1 MQEIISIEA
10 RTLDRM
16 LKKITPPVRIAEYLH
31 CRFCEKYFFWG
42 GGGGKWLDNQEPY
55 IKQILD
61 ILLLHTSWTNYK
73 KVCKENPS
81 IPYQTPNTMK
91 KTTSLTTF

>member
-16 LKKITPPVRIAEYLH
+16 LKKITPLYGLQNIYTADSA
-31 CRFCEKYFFWG
+31 KSIFF
-42 GGGGKWLDNQEPY
+42 GGKLLDNQEPY

-61 ILLLHTSWTNYK
+61 ILLLHTSWKNYK

>member
-16 LKKITPPVRIAEYLH
+16 LKKITTLYGLQNIYTADSA
-31 CRFCEKYFFWG
+31 KSIFFWG
-42 GGGGKWLDNQEPY
+42 GEWLDNQEPY

-81 IPYQTPNTMK
+81 IPYQTPNNMK

>member
-16 LKKITPPVRIAEYLH
+16 LKKITPLYGLQNIYTADSA
-31 CRFCEKYFFWG
+31 KSIFF
-42 GGGGKWLDNQEPY
+42 GGKLLDNQEPY

-61 ILLLHTSWTNYK
+61 ILDINYK
-73 KVCKENPS
+73 E
-81 IPYQTPNTMK
+81 TPQLNDSK
-91 KTTSLTTF
+91 DGDDK

>member
-16 LKKITPPVRIAEYLH
+16 LKKITPPCTDCRISTLQIL
-31 CRFCEKYFFWG
+31 RKVFFFL
-42 GGGGKWLDNQEPY
+42 GGGKWLDNQEPY

-81 IPYQTPNTMK
+81 IPHQTPNTMK

>member
-16 LKKITPPVRIAEYLH
+16 LKKITTLYGLQNIYTADSA
-31 CRFCEKYFFWG
+31 KSIFFW

-81 IPYQTPNTMK
+81 IPHQTPNTMK

>member
-16 LKKITPPVRIAEYLH
+16 LKKITPLYGLQNIYTADSA
-31 CRFCEKYFFWG
+31 KSIFFL

-81 IPYQTPNTMK
+81 IPYQPPNTMK

>member
-16 LKKITPPVRIAEYLH
+16 LKKITPLYGLQNIYTADSA
-31 CRFCEKYFFWG
+31 KSIFFW
-42 GGGGKWLDNQEPY
+42 GGKWLDYQEPY

>member
-16 LKKITPPVRIAEYLH
+16 LKKITPCTDCRISTLQIL
-31 CRFCEKYFFWG
+31 RKVFF
-42 GGGGKWLDNQEPY
+42 GGGKLLDNQEPY

-61 ILLLHTSWTNYK
+61 ILLLHTSWKNYK

>member
-16 LKKITPPVRIAEYLH
+16 LKKITPLYGLQNIYTADSA
-31 CRFCEKYFFWG
+31 KSIFFG
-42 GGGGKWLDNQEPY
+42 GEWLDNQEPY

>member
-16 LKKITPPVRIAEYLH
+16 LKKITPLYGLQNIYTADSA
-31 CRFCEKYFFWG
+31 KSIFFL
-42 GGGGKWLDNQEPY
+42 GGKWLDNQEPY

-81 IPYQTPNTMK
+81 IPHQTPNTMK

>member
-31 CRFCEKYFFWG
+31 CRFCEKYFFFWG
-42 GGGGKWLDNQEPY
+42 GGEMAGQSGT
-55 IKQILD
+55 
-61 ILLLHTSWTNYK
+61 LHK
-73 KVCKENPS
+73 A
-81 IPYQTPNTMK
+81 NT
-91 KTTSLTTF
+91 